1 MTMPLPTDGGLKR
14 IAQVRTF
21 EDATTAQAWQR
32 AAGVR
37 STVLAEATARML
49 ELARIKPGHRI
60 LVIGA
65 GTGDEALD
73 VAARVGPQGHVI
85 ATDASS
91 AMIEEMRRVVDRA
104 RVRNVRCL
112 LMDAQHLDFETES
125 FDAVVARNVLQ
136 FVPDLLDCLLEVRRV
151 LKPGTWL
158 GATVWAAARRN
169 PYRSGPL
176 EVARALGLRPPPAAH
191 LRIAMRLGVPGR
203 LFRALHAA
211 GLGQVTVE
219 RVAASAHYDGLSTAV
234 KEAMDHP
241 GTRQLVAMMPEGSE
255 RRFATSLMKRW
266 RRYGDSAG
274 ITLPG
279 EQLVGA
285 GMR

>member
-1 MTMPLPTDGGLKR
+1 MTMPLPTHDGLR
-14 IAQVRTF
+14 PIEQVRTF
-21 EDATTAQAWQR
+21 ENATSAQAWRR
-32 AAGVR
+32 AAAMR
-37 STVLAEATARML
+37 STVLAATTARML

-60 LVIGA
+60 LVLGA

-73 VAARVGPQGHVI
+73 AAARVGPEGEVI
-85 ATDASS
+85 ATDAST
-91 AMIEEMRRVVDRA
+91 AMIDEMRRAVDRA
-104 RVRNVRCL
+104 RVRNIRCL
-112 LMDAQHLDFETES
+112 PMDAQYLDFEAES

-136 FVPDLLDCLLEVRRV
+136 FVPDLGDCLLEVRRV
-151 LKPGTWL
+151 LKPGAWL

-176 EVARALGLRPPPAAH
+176 EAARALGVQPPTAAH

-211 GLGQVTVE
+211 GLGHVTVE
-219 RVAASAHYDGLSTAV
+219 RVAASAHYDTLSTAV
-234 KEAMDHP
+234 EEAMDHP
-241 GTRQLVAMMPEGSE
+241 GTRQLVAMMPDGSE

-266 RRYGDSAG
+266 RRYIDSAG